1 MTKQRAIKLI
11 MNCKTAYNT
20 CTSEW
25 GKQYWSDVETQLR
38 IMYKKYL

>member
-1 MTKQRAIKLI
+1 MTKQRATKLI
-11 MNCKTAYNT
+11 MNCKQAYNT

-25 GKQYWSDVETQLR
+25 GKQYWSGVEKQLR